1 MCGKPDLTNFE
12 AVNIPTDYS
21 PPANNGIWACDANA
35 LCYPTCG
42 YLGALLDPTQWTCAN
57 PIDNAIWQCL
67 NDDGSVMAS
76 TAAANSATQ
85 CKMVCQPGF
94 GMNDNGECIDILTD
108 SKNCGQVGFDCS
120 YGYDGYY
127 AATPACAMGMCV
139 DLCPSG
145 YTPFV
150 NLCLNFLTDTFNCGS
165 FGNQCN
171 VANQEVCKNGG
182 CVQCYECYGS
192 M

>member
-12 AVNIPTDYS
+12 ALNIPTDYS

-35 LCYPTCG
+35 ACYPTCG
-42 YLGALLDPTQWTCAN
+42 YLGALFDPTQWTCAN
-57 PIDNAIWQCL
+57 PIDNAIWQCF
-67 NDDGSVMAS
+67 NDDGTVMVS
-76 TAAANSATQ
+76 TAAANSATP

-120 YGYDGYY
+120 FGYDGYY

-150 NLCLNFLTDTFNCGS
+150 NLCLNYLTDTFNCGS

-182 CVQCYECYGS
+182 CVQCYECYGT